1 MQYVCTYIHT
11 YTHIYHIHALI
22 ISTDTLQDTQHN
34 KMTAKRLTGG
44 NEADMLKNTVLC
56 SKQAA

>member
-1 MQYVCTYIHT
+1 MYVHT

-34 KMTAKRLTGG
+34 KMTAKRLTGE